1 MPGKSRRKGKY
12 SIQGKKQGGPARPAA
27 VAQSFD
33 GRTQVHQATA
43 ISSPSAT
50 PNVVPASPRV
60 VPARPARG
68 AAHVQMD
75 KPVAIRF
82 AFVTKELRTI
92 GILAGLMLII
102 LVVLARVLA

>member
-12 SIQGKKQGGPARPAA
+12 SLQSKKQGGPARPAA
-27 VAQSFD
+27 VAQQPVSA
-33 GRTQVHQATA
+33 QVHQATA
-43 ISSPSAT
+43 NSSPSAT
-50 PNVVPASPRV
+50 PNVAPASPRV